1 MDYSIQL
8 YLCLCF
14 FDHAEGMASVYDE
27 VDVKDE
33 SLFPS
38 LECDQVCSVF
48 FMTQTNKQ
56 IFIENS
62 YITIHENIK
71 SIYENSSPILGLFKK
86 TSLGNIH
93 RRQIPSSRSR

>member
-1 MDYSIQL
+1 MSIG
-8 YLCLCF
+8 F
-14 FDHAEGMASVYDE
+14 GMGI
-27 VDVKDE
+27 
-33 SLFPS
+33 
-38 LECDQVCSVF
+38 
-48 FMTQTNKQ
+48 QTNKQNKQ

-93 RRQIPSSRSR
+93 RRQEGRVEKTLKMLNKLSTH